1 MPIFLILLKCPHS
14 VHPKRSTPLSRGVKG
29 GGMGAPSGQL
39 SSQLTLHQNTHYFGT
54 SLRNTP
60 LSTRRRAR
68 TAGSTFA
75 AVTAHHDTHLTSHTD
90 GPMGSVGNAGGKPP
104 SSPLSFKTKGSLNGF
119 LCCPPHQLLVECHG
133 KPLSPTSHTM
143 DGGG

>member
-14 VHPKRSTPLSRGVKG
+14 VHPKRSTRLSRGVKG

-75 AVTAHHDTHLTSHTD
+75 AATAHHDTHLTSQQTGRWD
-90 GPMGSVGNAGGKPP
+90 RLEMPAGN
-104 SSPLSFKTKGSLNGF
+104 
-119 LCCPPHQLLVECHG
+119 PPHRLLASKLKGRLTAFYAVHH
-133 KPLSPTSHTM
+133 TSY
-143 DGGG
+143 